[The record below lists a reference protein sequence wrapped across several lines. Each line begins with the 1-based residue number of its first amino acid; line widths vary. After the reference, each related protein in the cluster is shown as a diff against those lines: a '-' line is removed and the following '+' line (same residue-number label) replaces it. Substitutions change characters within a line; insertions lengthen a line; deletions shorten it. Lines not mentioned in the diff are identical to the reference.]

1 MEEEEGSASYS
12 RRQRGPLEL
21 EFEDAEPAG
30 ARTARARRTRRR
42 LVFSVR
48 SARRRDAAAAT
59 KEPSVRKKSIR
70 SSRHPRGGID
80 TRDSLRTN
88 RRAMSPDV
96 SPGTNGSDGPLARA
110 RAPPRVW
117 TRETVPRRWTRV
129 ALRRHGEILNAQRN
143 LSPAASREGDDAD
156 SDGMSLNLS
165 ESDRE
170 DRNTAPPPPRTSNV
184 ELEVDVLAEAIL
196 NPREFS
202 ETRDASGS
210 GSVRLVPSLRSAWDE
225 EKRRA
230 ALENRAV
237 PPPPPPASRLPFAET
252 SVAKDEHR
260 KRLLARVAAAARAE
274 AGAGVASSV
283 FKRRS
288 FNLRRGMFR
297 SIWRPCTTG
306 IRTWNQR
313 LRRAE
318 IERHPEIE
326 PFGCTD
332 RCVDFRRRR
341 AARGPSLAFETPAR
355 PSRVRGGAPCA
366 SPPPRAALAA
376 AAGEADAR
384 PPEQNDAEAS
394 APGGS
399 DASPRGYSGT

>member
-1 MEEEEGSASYS
+1 MEEEEGSASAS
-12 RRQRGPLEL
+12 RRRRGPLEL

-30 ARTARARRTRRR
+30 AYGARAE
-42 LVFSVR
+42 
-48 SARRRDAAAAT
+48 DAEAFGLFGSFGATANATANAT
-59 KEPSVRKKSIR
+59 KEPTSEKKASR
-70 SSRHPRGGID
+70 SLATPPRGGID

-260 KRLLARVAAAARAE
+260 KRLLARVGGGGARGGGRE
-274 AGAGVASSV
+274 SRRERV

-288 FNLRRGMFR
+288 FNLRGMFR

-313 LRRAE
+313 LRR
-318 IERHPEIE
+318 R
-326 PFGCTD
+326 
-332 RCVDFRRRR
+332 
-341 AARGPSLAFETPAR
+341 
-355 PSRVRGGAPCA
+355 
-366 SPPPRAALAA
+366 
-376 AAGEADAR
+376 
-384 PPEQNDAEAS
+384 
-394 APGGS
+394 
-399 DASPRGYSGT
+399 

>member
-12 RRQRGPLEL
+12 RRRRGPLEL

-30 ARTARARRTRRR
+30 AYGARAE
-42 LVFSVR
+42 
-48 SARRRDAAAAT
+48 DAEAFGLFGSFGAPANATANAT
-59 KEPSVRKKSIR
+59 KEPTSEKKASR
-70 SSRHPRGGID
+70 SLATPPRGGID

-184 ELEVDVLAEAIL
+184 ELEVDVRAQAIQ

-202 ETRDASGS
+202 EKRDASGS

-237 PPPPPPASRLPFAET
+237 PPPPPPASRRVRRNQRREGRAPET
-252 SVAKDEHR
+252 SAG
-260 KRLLARVAAAARAE
+260 ARRGGGARE
-274 AGAGVASSV
+274 AGAEPRERV

-288 FNLRRGMFR
+288 FNLRAGCSVR
-297 SIWRPCTTG
+297 
-306 IRTWNQR
+306 
-313 LRRAE
+313 
-318 IERHPEIE
+318 
-326 PFGCTD
+326 FGD
-332 RCVDFRRRR
+332 
-341 AARGPSLAFETPAR
+341 
-355 PSRVRGGAPCA
+355 RVRLNQNLESA
-366 SPPPRAALAA
+366 SPTA
-376 AAGEADAR
+376 
-384 PPEQNDAEAS
+384 
-394 APGGS
+394 
-399 DASPRGYSGT
+399 